1 MKKNVVQAYAD
12 KYAGSVNIKET
23 EDLGT
28 QCVALAKHF
37 TKEVIWV
44 SLWAFWGSAKNGW
57 VNTSNTFSSD
67 WEKIENNPNDPAQVP
82 KPWDIIFWTTG
93 KFSKYGHVGVVL
105 KTYKRENRFIAINQ
119 NSGSGDWK
127 GQDDAVRIQEYSYKD
142 VAGWYH
148 YKKFIAEFEGLPV
161 VIKKEQPK
169 DSATRRGTYI
179 PKSHNWPYIILYP
192 NFWNASLTQ
201 QYAILEHEY
210 SHYIY
215 FDVVPQ
221 QIRTKWEEMSNL
233 PLTAQAKFLLR
244 GKVYKNIYLNDHAKK
259 SPSED
264 FSECW
269 EDTFVNPGK
278 RYWSYLDVKID
289 TVVAVMKKY
298 DSRSA

>member
-1 MKKNVVQAYAD
+1 MKKNVVQAYAE
-12 KYAGSVNIKET
+12 KYKWSVKINET
-23 EDLGT
+23 EDLWT

-57 VNTSNTFSSD
+57 DNTSNTFSFD
-67 WEKIENNPNDPAQVP
+67 WEKITNDSSNPKQVP
-82 KPWDIIFWTTG
+82 QVGDVIFWTTWPY
-93 KFSKYGHVGVVL
+93 SIYWHVGIVL
-105 KTYKRENRFIAINQ
+105 KAKKWENKITVINQ
-119 NSGSGDWK
+119 NAGGGDWK
-127 GQDDAVRIQEYSYKD
+127 GDDDAVKIQEYSYKD

-148 YKKFIAEFEGLPV
+148 YKKFIVEFSWIPV
-161 VIKKEQPK
+161 FLKAQPK
-169 DSATRRGTYI
+169 DSATRRWAYI
-179 PKSHNWPYIILYP
+179 PKEYKWPYINIYP
-192 NFWNASLTQ
+192 NFWNASQIQ

-210 SHYIY
+210 SHYVY
-215 FDVVPQ
+215 FDILPEIV
-221 QIRTKWEEMSNL
+221 RKKWEEMSNL

-244 GKVYKNIYLNDHAKK
+244 GKVYKNAYLNDHAKK

-278 RYWSYLDVKID
+278 KYWNYLDVKIE